1 MYDFIITDQDDTLGN
16 VLQSYC
22 KELYYRFESLISF
35 LWLQKITS
43 FRRTITLTVGVNP
56 QNKAVEGKTDEQ
68 KVTSIV
74 QSLDNI
80 IEDTIKIYD
89 EMIKIGSRVL

>member
-16 VLQSYC
+16 VLQSHIV
-22 KELYYRFESLISF
+22 KNFITDDSLISF
-35 LWLQKITS
+35 CGYKRSHPLEE
-43 FRRTITLTVGVNP
+43 FITLTIGVNP

-68 KVTSIV
+68 KVTAIV

-89 EMIKIGSRVL
+89 EIIKIGSRVL